1 LSELRVLI
9 ADDEEIARRRLQRLL
24 AAMPDVTVAGEAA
37 DGEEALRA
45 MRGEGVD
52 VVLLDIQMPGLTGLE
67 AAQLV
72 PEGAPYV
79 IFSTANPDHAV
90 AAFETGAVDYLLK
103 PVDPARLKKALDRA
117 RNHLGG
123 ARQAS
128 PEAPPQP
135 GLGFGK
141 LAVPTPR
148 GVLLLDPASI
158 SHAVL
163 ENELVTIFHA
173 GGEVSTDMPLQ
184 ELQDR
189 LPKERF
195 LRVHRRVLL
204 NMEQVVRLEPVET
217 GGYLARTARG
227 QAVTVSRQSARELRR
242 RLGLR
247 KTDDE

>member
-1 LSELRVLI
+1 MSALRVLV
-9 ADDEEIARRRLQRLL
+9 ADDEEIARRRLLRLL
-24 AAMPDVTVAGEAA
+24 AEMPEVTIAGQAS
-37 DGEEALRA
+37 DGPETLRLL
-45 MRGEGVD
+45 RGGGID

-67 AAQLV
+67 AAQLL
-72 PEGAPYV
+72 PAGAPYV
-79 IFSTANPDHAV
+79 IFCTAHPDHALS
-90 AAFETGAVDYLLK
+90 AFEVGAVDYLLK
-103 PVDPARLKKALDRA
+103 PIDAARLKKALDRV
-117 RNHLGG
+117 R
-123 ARQAS
+123 R
-128 PEAPPQP
+128 PEPPPQP

-141 LAVPTPR
+141 IAVPTPR
-148 GVLLLDPASI
+148 GVLLLDPAQI

-163 ENELVTIFHA
+163 ENELVTIVHS

-189 LPKERF
+189 LPGDRF

-204 NMEQVVRLEPVET
+204 NMEQVVRLEPLET